1 MRRYTTPTLT
11 MIVPLNI
18 VGADIRVS
26 IKQSSHKIQKSG
38 SAVTAVYDSEKGAT
52 ELAVSLSQEETG
64 MFSAGG
70 QAQVQVNWIKSDG
83 TRDATEIKTVSI
95 TENLLNEV
103 IGYGN

>member
-11 MIVPLNI
+11 LIIPRNV

-26 IKQSSHKIQKSG
+26 IKQGANKILKRG
-38 SAVTAVYDSEKGAT
+38 TDVIAVYNSVKGAT
-52 ELAVSLSQEETG
+52 ELAVSLTQEETG
-64 MFSAGG
+64 MFSAGS

-83 TRDATEIKTVSI
+83 DRGATDTETIKV

-103 IGYGN
+103 ISYGD

>member
-26 IKQSSHKIQKSG
+26 IKQGVHKILKSG
-38 SAVTAVYDSEKGAT
+38 SAVTAVYNSGKGAT
-52 ELAVSLSQEETG
+52 ELAVSFTQEETG

-70 QAQVQVNWIKSDG
+70 QAQIQVNWIRTDG

-95 TENLLNEV
+95 AENLLNEV
-103 IGYGN
+103 IGYGD